1 MEHSGLSASDVLA
14 MTRDNNDGGAMG
26 GYGFWWIIVFLIVA
40 GMFSGGGFFGNNANT
55 TTADALLTASA
66 MNNAGSNRTIE
77 DAFLQRD
84 IFNVNQNVSNT
95 GNLTQRDILESRY
108 TTQLGD
114 SALQSTI
121 QNTACGTQKE
131 ILESRYDSALANQ
144 NLISQMQTCCCDLK
158 TATQAQTQA
167 ILDKMCDYE
176 IQTLRDQV
184 NVLTN
189 QLSNTAQNNTIISAL
204 RPTPIPAYITASP
217 YQSYP
222 YGYGCGYNI

>member
-40 GMFSGGGFFGNNANT
+40 GMFGGGGFFGNNAST
-55 TTADALLTASA
+55 TTADTLLATSMA
-66 MNNAGSNRTIE
+66 NNNSSRNLE
-77 DAFLQRD
+77 DAFMQRD

-95 GNLTQRDILESRY
+95 GNQTQRDILESRY

-114 SALQSTI
+114 GALQSTI

-144 NLISQMQTCCCDLK
+144 NLLSQMQTCCCDLK
-158 TATQAQTQA
+158 TTTQAQTQA

-189 QLSNTAQNNTIISAL
+189 QLSNTAQNNTIINAL
-204 RPTPIPAYITASP
+204 RPTPVPAYITASP

-222 YGYGCGYNI
+222 YGYGCGM

>member
-1 MEHSGLSASDVLA
+1 MEHSGLSAADVLA
-14 MTRDNNDGGAMG
+14 LSRDNNCDGMNG
-26 GYGFWWIIVFLIVA
+26 GVGFWWVIVFLIIA
-40 GMFSGGGFFGNNANT
+40 GMFSGNGFGFGNNST
-55 TTADALLTASA
+55 TTATEV
-66 MNNAGSNRTIE
+66 G

-84 IFNVNQNVSNT
+84 IFSANQNVSTT
-95 GNLTQRDILESRY
+95 GNQTQRDVLESRY
-108 TTQLGD
+108 TTQLGMQD
-114 SALQSTI
+114 LQSNVQTS
-121 QNTACGTQKE
+121 ACGTQKE

-144 NLISQMQTCCCDLK
+144 NLLSQMQTCCCDLK
-158 TATQAQTQA
+158 TTTQAQTQA

-222 YGYGCGYNI
+222 YGYGCGCSI